1 MRATPRPPARVPR
14 QKRSR
19 ETVRAIV
26 EATRRLLASRESVE
40 MTRVAKVAG
49 VSVGT
54 LYEYFPSKDPLI
66 KAVEASA
73 WESQLSVLPSTLL
86 AIEAGRSLEQVIG
99 ELVGVGVSF
108 IAESGALHGVSLDS
122 PTAREAREPLLE
134 ALVAF
139 FATRIEPHRDQVRL
153 ADVSSALRFAIQTVF
168 NLTGVAV
175 QTRDPMLASGELQE
189 RLADLVVRY
198 LVAS

>member
-1 MRATPRPPARVPR
+1 
-14 QKRSR
+14 
-19 ETVRAIV
+19 
-26 EATRRLLASRESVE
+26 

-73 WESQLSVLPSTLL
+73 WESQLPAFSSRVA
-86 AIEAGRSLEQVIG
+86 AIDSGRPLEHVIR

-122 PTAREAREPLLE
+122 PAAREAREPLLE
-134 ALVAF
+134 ALVASF
-139 FATRIEPHRDQVRL
+139 SAHVELYRDQLRP
-153 ADVSSALRFAIQTVF
+153 ADLTSALRFAIQTVF
-168 NLTGVAV
+168 NMTGAAV
-175 QTRDPMLASGELQE
+175 QMRDPMLASGELQQ

-198 LVAS
+198 LVK